1 MPMTTLI
8 FFFRHLYFQ
17 LPSRLTIQVRFF
29 FYALVNLSK
38 ISKYFNFLCFRCYL
52 GHYQPHVVYP
62 QFYQTY
68 PAAFERQIIEQ
79 TIESH
84 QRNVCKNNNGEV
96 VPCHKSFIENV
107 DQSRITPGISNVFKS
122 MNEKIQQIAKLPAF
136 KRPVNPIFYSISQDN
151 EEKFSARGKF
161 FS

>member
-1 MPMTTLI
+1 M
-8 FFFRHLYFQ
+8 
-17 LPSRLTIQVRFF
+17 
-29 FYALVNLSK
+29 SK

-96 VPCHKSFIENV
+96 VPCHKNFIENV

-151 EEKFSARGKF
+151 EEKLSARGKF

>member
-1 MPMTTLI
+1 MPMTTDLYFFQALI
-8 FFFRHLYFQ
+8 FLATIRAYHLGK
-17 LPSRLTIQVRFF
+17 IF

>member
-1 MPMTTLI
+1 M
-8 FFFRHLYFQ
+8 R
-17 LPSRLTIQVRFF
+17 
-29 FYALVNLSK
+29 K
-38 ISKYFNFLCFRCYL
+38 ILKYFNFLCFYCYL
-52 GHYQPHVVYP
+52 GHYQPYVVYT

-68 PAAFERQIIEQ
+68 PAASERQIIEQ

-96 VPCHKSFIENV
+96 VPCHKSFVENV
-107 DQSRITPGISNVFKS
+107 DQSRITPGMSNVFKS

-136 KRPVNPIFYSISQDN
+136 NRPVNPIFYSISQDN